1 MKKAER
7 HYLVQCN
14 YCGGFAQG
22 RFAFIMF
29 IQMFML
35 IFWFKRAC
43 CSLFQCVFTFFCVG
57 GLLEYSDKWRKKRYL
72 MNIALEVVG
81 CD

>member
-1 MKKAER
+1 MEKAER

-35 IFWFKRAC
+35 ILRRAC
-43 CSLFQCVFTFFCVG
+43 CSLFSVYVCVRVDVFLCGWMV
-57 GLLEYSDKWRKKRYL
+57 EVWRRVEKK
-72 MNIALEVVG
+72 NAI
-81 CD
+81 

>member
-1 MKKAER
+1 MEKSER
-7 HYLVQCN
+7 HYLLQCN

-22 RFAFIMF
+22 RFSFIMF

-35 IFWFKRAC
+35 IFWFKRAG
-43 CSLFQCVFTFFCVG
+43 LFSFHGVYVCVDVFCVDG
-57 GLLEYSDKWRKKRYL
+57 CRQVEEKCFL
-72 MNIALEVVG
+72 MNAALEVVG

>member
-1 MKKAER
+1 MNFICRAVSRTPPHLRLRNFLQTVFKFQTGMEKAER

-29 IQMFML
+29 IQMFIL
-35 IFWFKRAC
+35 IFWF
-43 CSLFQCVFTFFCVG
+43 
-57 GLLEYSDKWRKKRYL
+57 
-72 MNIALEVVG
+72 
-81 CD
+81 